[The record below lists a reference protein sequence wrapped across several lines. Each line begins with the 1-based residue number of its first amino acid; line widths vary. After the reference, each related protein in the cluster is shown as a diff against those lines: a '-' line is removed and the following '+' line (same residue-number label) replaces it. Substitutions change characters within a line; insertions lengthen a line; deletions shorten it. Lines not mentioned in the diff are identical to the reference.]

1 MKQIYNRKDEKDDRV
16 RPEFKQLWFKA
27 VKKEAVHLLLLNKV
41 NSSIQILKQSMI
53 EIYPKDEEF
62 EKQLFEVSTQG
73 RDIKNQVTFKV
84 KDEFYPWFDPFQYIS
99 FD

>member
-1 MKQIYNRKDEKDDRV
+1 
-16 RPEFKQLWFKA
+16 
-27 VKKEAVHLLLLNKV
+27 
-41 NSSIQILKQSMI
+41 MI

-73 RDIKNQVTFKV
+73 RDIKNQVTFKL